1 MAAKTLVCSPFAL
14 SNITGRTNRACDAP
28 SSVFFPN
35 VRRPPSLVRAQAS
48 GESKDTAV
56 DVHHVSGG
64 NQGTAVERRPRR
76 LAVDVSPF
84 GKYFVHC
91 GKAHEK
97 LLARPL
103 SPMRTMRQML
113 DAVDRLFEDAMTFP
127 GTAGG
132 EVRMPWDI
140 KEEENEI
147 RMRFDMPGLSKED
160 VKVSVEDDHVLVIE
174 GKQKT
179 EEEGGLVEKGYS
191 TYSTRLMLPD
201 SCEKDKVK
209 AEMKNGVLYVSVP
222 KGKVEK
228 KVLDVQIN

>member
-84 GKYFVHC
+84 G
-91 GKAHEK
+91 
-97 LLARPL
+97 LLDPL

-113 DAVDRLFEDAMTFP
+113 DAVDRLFEDAMMFP

-160 VKVSVEDDHVLVIE
+160 VKVSVEDDRVLVIE
-174 GKQKT
+174 GKQKR
-179 EEEGGLVEKGYS
+179 EEEGGNDSWSKRGYS